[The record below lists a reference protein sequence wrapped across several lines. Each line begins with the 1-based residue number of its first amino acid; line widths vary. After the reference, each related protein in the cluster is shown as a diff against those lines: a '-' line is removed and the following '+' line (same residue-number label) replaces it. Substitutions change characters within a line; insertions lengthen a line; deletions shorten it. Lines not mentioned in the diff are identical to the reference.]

1 MVYIS
6 DLMEEATKIIGE
18 EVRKYLKEEKL
29 GNAEAV
35 GISALII
42 NDLKQKTSKN
52 VKVSLENSYH
62 VTSID
67 TTSLQESIDLELVYH
82 IAHYDVLSISYS
94 NHEPHNLVQ
103 YLFVLCNT
111 ASKALKELQVKTT
124 PDATT
129 AMAFA
134 RLLLFHC
141 KYKEDSW

>member
-1 MVYIS
+1 M
-6 DLMEEATKIIGE
+6 
-18 EVRKYLKEEKL
+18 KEEKL
-29 GNAEAV
+29 GNAKAV

-42 NDLKQKTSKN
+42 NDLKQKTSKD

-94 NHEPHNLVQ
+94 NHEPHHLVQ

-111 ASKALKELQVKTT
+111 TNKALKVLQVKTG
-124 PDATT
+124 PDTTT
-129 AMAFA
+129 AMAIGQA
-134 RLLLFHC
+134 LAVPL
-141 KYKEDSW
+141 YEEDPW